1 MYIFCSVYSVY
12 MIKWKYDDNEKQ
24 NHLKSTPLIYLQI
37 LCSSW
42 TFEQNLKAKTN
53 NCLIDI

>member
-1 MYIFCSVYSVY
+1 

-37 LCSSW
+37 LCFSW
-42 TFEQNLKAKTN
+42 TFEQNLKVKTN